1 MTGCIECGE
10 KNKKLLNHHVSYEP
24 EETVK
29 LCYSCH
35 RKVHWDSEHELYTEK
50 PTDKTMIPVS
60 KEVRQKLKSC
70 GTKGM
75 TYDEIYKLER
85 TCDRLNY
92 TIENLE
98 DILSLIEN
106 KKTEDG

>member
-1 MTGCIECGE
+1 MNE
-10 KNKKLLNHHVSYEP
+10 K
-24 EETVK
+24 
-29 LCYSCH
+29 
-35 RKVHWDSEHELYTEK
+35 
-50 PTDKTMIPVS
+50 S
-60 KEVRQKLKSC
+60 KEKRILERE
-70 GTKGM
+70 T
-75 TYDEIYKLER
+75 YKLER